1 MSQSHPS
8 AVSQRETRN
17 TPYSLSYISANN
29 NIWSR
34 PNSQFDAAP
43 AVPTRGGRRV
53 QYRAKAKKAFKY
65 AKKSLRMVSAY
76 VKPGSSGSATAP
88 TSFTVLK
95 RANSR
100 LSMHARLSVIEVAP
114 RNTSTP
120 SVCVTQPT
128 IRGTNVRVSYQN
140 TNVSYSVHRVPPT
153 PEATQTFLADESD
166 SPVSDKRKSMR
177 FSHPAVNGVISGLST
192 LRPGSSGQ
200 STIGEESASLFP
212 GTPTTVAT
220 IEFEDQVNP
229 KRVFRQSQMVSDG
242 ETFATFKDV
251 MDGVKAKAK
260 PAPRPTTTTT
270 TTTTVQVLAAPPS
283 LPYIALA
290 PAMQLDDSEVPSPIA
305 EQPVRPTRTSIT
317 VTFSTAP
324 HPNTLTIGSSA
335 GGSSLAKPRTTAPR
349 PHTTGELA
357 NFLPYIPYNPRFN
370 PYDHTLTPTPAHLTS
385 PPSSTDLAAAFA
397 EAEIAEQQLRHKR
410 HTTLYADVE
419 AGVLPPASSST
430 TPTLPPTTAAPKQTH
445 QIKRKAVPAAAP
457 ASVSAPTAIPAP
469 VFTVPVTES
478 VAAST
483 SKPLPPL
490 PSPSSPRRFTQ
501 GFVPAVVPMG
511 DGRYP
516 TLEQP
521 ARAEKKERQARE
533 KVSGG
538 EKRMAVTKGKD
549 VKRSRSQKVKAVE
562 NALRKLF

>member
-1 MSQSHPS
+1 MNQSHRN
-8 AVSQRETRN
+8 AMSQRETRN

-34 PNSQFDAAP
+34 PDSQFDAAT
-43 AVPTRGGRRV
+43 AVPTRSGRRV

-65 AKKSLRMVSAY
+65 AKKSLSMAAAY
-76 VKPGSSGSATAP
+76 VKPSSNGSATAP
-88 TSFTVLK
+88 TSFAVLK

-100 LSMHARLSVIEVAP
+100 LSMHPRLSVIDVAP
-114 RNTSTP
+114 RNTNTP

-140 TNVSYSVHRVPPT
+140 TNVRYTVHRVPPT
-153 PEATQTFLADESD
+153 PEATQTFLVDESD

-177 FSHPAVNGVISGLST
+177 FSHPAVNGVVPG
-192 LRPGSSGQ
+192 LRPSSSGQ

-251 MDGVKAKAK
+251 MDGVKAK
-260 PAPRPTTTTT
+260 PAPRPTTT
-270 TTTTVQVLAAPPS
+270 VQVQAAPPS

-290 PAMQLDDSEVPSPIA
+290 PAMQLDDSEPPSPS
-305 EQPVRPTRTSIT
+305 PTPPTTRTSIT
-317 VTFSTAP
+317 VTFSTTP

-335 GGSSLAKPRTTAPR
+335 GGTSLANPRTTAPR

-385 PPSSTDLAAAFA
+385 QNESSGSSTDLAAAFA
-397 EAEIAEQQLRHKR
+397 EAEQAEQQLRHKR

-419 AGVLPPASSST
+419 AGVLPPAS
-430 TPTLPPTTAAPKQTH
+430 PPVRVAAPKERH
-445 QIKRKAVPAAAP
+445 QIKRKAVPVSAAAP
-457 ASVSAPTAIPAP
+457 IPATSTPAP
-469 VFTVPVTES
+469 VPQAVT

-501 GFVPAVVPMG
+501 AFVPPVVPMG

-521 ARAEKKERQARE
+521 DRAEKKEKRARE

-538 EKRMAVTKGKD
+538 EKRTAATKGKD

-562 NALRKLF
+562 NALRRLF